1 MIGAWFLRLA
11 VLVSVLWLLPMLVIR
26 AQPYDDAAVRTLLQP
41 PEACPSPCFM
51 GIRPGS
57 MTVWDALDVLHMHRW
72 VGAMED
78 YEFENFQNPDGT
90 VTLVVN
96 WDWSG
101 TQPTLIDPA
110 RQGGVWVL
118 DDRIVSIDVETELR
132 LGDVKLSLGWPDRE
146 QIYTTRNVQGTFY
159 THYAWYEQ
167 PQILM
172 IVANRCPVT
181 QLDHSRVLLHWA
193 EKAPEMPDMHNPRQA
208 CV

>member
-1 MIGAWFLRLA
+1 MMRAWFLRLA
-11 VLVSVLWLLPMLVIR
+11 IWLSVLWFLPMLVIR
-26 AQPYDDAAVRTLLQP
+26 AQPYDDTAVRALLSP

-57 MTVWDALDVLHMHRW
+57 MTIWDALDVLRVHGW
-72 VGAMED
+72 VGEVEN

-101 TQPTLIDPA
+101 AQSPFIDPA
-110 RQGGVWVL
+110 SPGGVWVL

-132 LGDVKLSLGWPDRE
+132 LGDIKLSLGLPDRE

-167 PQILM
+167 PQLLM

-181 QLDHSRVLLHWA
+181 QLNQSRVQLHWA
-193 EKAPEMPDMHNPRQA
+193 EKAPEMPAMQNPRQV
-208 CV
+208 CS